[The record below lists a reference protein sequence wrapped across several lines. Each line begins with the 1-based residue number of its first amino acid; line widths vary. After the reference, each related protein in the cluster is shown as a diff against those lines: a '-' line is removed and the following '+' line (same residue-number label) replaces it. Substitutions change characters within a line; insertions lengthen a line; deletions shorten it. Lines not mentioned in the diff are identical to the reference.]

1 MASASRPAMRSSPS
15 WCVSCFGTAPTA
27 TSSSTTPQTETQL
40 AAAVAP
46 FTLEQTAQ
54 LAVVYLDTF
63 SKICGSIP
71 QNLRLRWACAT
82 LRRHRLTTKGAF
94 PPEAQIWPAEPV
106 TVG

>member
-1 MASASRPAMRSSPS
+1 
-15 WCVSCFGTAPTA
+15 
-27 TSSSTTPQTETQL
+27 
-40 AAAVAP
+40 
-46 FTLEQTAQ
+46 
-54 LAVVYLDTF
+54 VYLDTF